1 MHGRKREPKGPVD
14 PAKAEARRRKAA
26 LYAQLSRAALAARRA
41 GAGGSLEAGAQL
53 LALNP
58 EVYSLWNHRKEAV
71 GPVLAAGGPAAA
83 QAADAELA
91 LVQAALLR
99 NPKSYCTWQHR
110 KWVVAHPDCGVDLAR
125 ELGLCAQLLAAD
137 DRNFH
142 CWSYRRYVAALAGR
156 TADQELDFT
165 TEKINENFSNYS
177 AWHYR
182 SALLPRAYPPPVRFG
197 ELAGR
202 GGGGS
207 VPGVAGDGAGGAEGG
222 GAPPPP
228 GPGRASGV
236 PGWVLD
242 EEYELVKQAFYTE
255 PADQSAWMYHRWLL
269 GCTLS
274 QPRLGAGGHTA
285 GDARR
290 VLAREAE
297 TCRELLEIEPDSKW
311 ALLTLARLTQALAQ
325 LDPAAGEG
333 GGAGRAVGEAAE
345 MYRRLEALDPDRR
358 GYYGAALQ
366 QDCTCLPKPA
376 GGGC

>member
-1 MHGRKREPKGPVD
+1 MHGRKREPKGPAD
-14 PAKAEARRRKAA
+14 PAKEEARRRKAA
-26 LYAQLSRAALAARRA
+26 LYAQLSRAALGARRA
-41 GAGGSLEAGAQL
+41 GPGGSLEAGAQL

-71 GPVLAAGGPAAA
+71 GPVLAAGGSAAA
-83 QAADAELA
+83 EAAGAELA
-91 LVQAALLR
+91 LVQAALMR

-110 KWVVAHPDCGVDLAR
+110 KWVVGHPNCGVDLAR
-125 ELGLCAQLLAAD
+125 ELGLCVQLLAVD

-142 CWSYRRYVAALAGR
+142 CWSYRRFVAALAAR

-182 SALLPRAYPPPVRFG
+182 SALLPRAYPPAVSFR

-202 GGGGS
+202 EEGGS
-207 VPGVAGDGAGGAEGG
+207 EPGGAGGGARG

-228 GPGRASGV
+228 GPDRASGV

-274 QPRLGAGGHTA
+274 QHRLGVGEDAAGGA
-285 GDARR
+285 SR

-325 LDPAAGEG
+325 LDPEAGGGGGG
-333 GGAGRAVGEAAE
+333 GGAVEEAAE
-345 MYRRLEALDPDRR
+345 MYRRLEAVDPDRR
-358 GYYGAALQ
+358 GYYRAAVQ
-366 QDCTCLPKPA
+366 QDCTCLPKPTA
-376 GGGC
+376 

>member
-182 SALLPRAYPPPVRFG
+182 SALLPRAYPPPSGSGSSPGG
-197 ELAGR
+197 EGADLRPGWRGTARGAGR
-202 GGGGS
+202 
-207 VPGVAGDGAGGAEGG
+207 G
-222 GAPPPP
+222 GAPPP
-228 GPGRASGV
+228 
-236 PGWVLD
+236 
-242 EEYELVKQAFYTE
+242 
-255 PADQSAWMYHRWLL
+255 H
-269 GCTLS
+269 
-274 QPRLGAGGHTA
+274 
-285 GDARR
+285 
-290 VLAREAE
+290 LARAE
-297 TCRELLEIEPDSKW
+297 NPACR
-311 ALLTLARLTQALAQ
+311 
-325 LDPAAGEG
+325 AGCWM
-333 GGAGRAVGEAAE
+333 RS
-345 MYRRLEALDPDRR
+345 
-358 GYYGAALQ
+358 
-366 QDCTCLPKPA
+366 TSW
-376 GGGC
+376 